1 MDHRSLRVVAVD
13 SRVLTTQLIRIDIV
27 EQGVIVYEELDIK
40 TPNA

>member
-1 MDHRSLRVVAVD
+1 MQLS
-13 SRVLTTQLIRIDIV
+13 SRVLTTQFIRIDIV